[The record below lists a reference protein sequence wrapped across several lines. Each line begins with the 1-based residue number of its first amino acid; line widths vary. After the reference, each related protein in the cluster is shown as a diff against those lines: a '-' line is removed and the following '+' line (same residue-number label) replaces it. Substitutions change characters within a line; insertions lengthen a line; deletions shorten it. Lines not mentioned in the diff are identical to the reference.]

1 MAADPLDALR
11 LPVVPADPR
20 PEFTAALLRR
30 ITSAAEA
37 QTRGSGAVSGAAGE
51 AGDVGLAIQRALDNA
66 AQRQVQMQAR
76 AAAIDELMAS
86 GALERHVS
94 SQPAPQPPPGPP
106 IAAGTRDNP
115 TVRYFV
121 GDLDAAIEFY
131 CQRLGFE
138 EELRSA
144 PAFAMLYGGGF
155 RLLLSVPGLPGA
167 GRPLPDGTVPAA
179 GGSNRI
185 TLQVPDVTAAVA
197 ELRAAGVRIRADVS
211 AGVAVRQALIED
223 PAGNLV
229 ELYEPAA
236 GYHERPSPP

>member
-11 LPVVPADPR
+11 LPVVPVDPR
-20 PEFTAALLRR
+20 QEFTAALLRR
-30 ITSAAEA
+30 I
-37 QTRGSGAVSGAAGE
+37 GSGAAGT
-51 AGDVGLAIQRALDNA
+51 
-66 AQRQVQMQAR
+66 AR
-76 AAAIDELMAS
+76 
-86 GALERHVS
+86 R
-94 SQPAPQPPPGPP
+94 PGRP
-106 IAAGTRDNP
+106 GGP

-185 TLQVPDVTAAVA
+185 TLQVTDVTAAVA

-211 AGVAVRQALIED
+211 AGVAVQQALIED

-236 GYHERPSPP
+236 GYHERPSTS

>member
-11 LPVVPADPR
+11 LPVVPVDPR

-30 ITSAAEA
+30 I
-37 QTRGSGAVSGAAGE
+37 RSGGAGPAPGAAGLR
-51 AGDVGLAIQRALDNA
+51 GD
-66 AQRQVQMQAR
+66 
-76 AAAIDELMAS
+76 
-86 GALERHVS
+86 
-94 SQPAPQPPPGPP
+94 
-106 IAAGTRDNP
+106 P

-167 GRPLPDGTVPAA
+167 GRPLPDGTLPAA

-185 TLQVPDVTAAVA
+185 TLRVPDVATAVA

-229 ELYEPAA
+229 ELYEPAT
-236 GYHERPSPP
+236 GYHERPSTP

>member
-11 LPVVPADPR
+11 LPVVPVDPR

-30 ITSAAEA
+30 I
-37 QTRGSGAVSGAAGE
+37 RSGATGAAG
-51 AGDVGLAIQRALDNA
+51 
-66 AQRQVQMQAR
+66 
-76 AAAIDELMAS
+76 
-86 GALERHVS
+86 
-94 SQPAPQPPPGPP
+94 QPG
-106 IAAGTRDNP
+106 AAGLPGNP

-121 GDLDAAIEFY
+121 GDLDEAIEFY

-185 TLQVPDVTAAVA
+185 TLQVADVTAAVA
-197 ELRAAGVRIRADVS
+197 ELRTAGVRIRADVS

-236 GYHERPSPP
+236 GYHERSSTP

>member
-1 MAADPLDALR
+1 MAADPLDSLR
-11 LPVVPADPR
+11 LPVVPVDPR
-20 PEFTAALLRR
+20 QEFSAALLRR
-30 ITSAAEA
+30 I
-37 QTRGSGAVSGAAGE
+37 RSGAAG
-51 AGDVGLAIQRALDNA
+51 AALH
-66 AQRQVQMQAR
+66 RIR
-76 AAAIDELMAS
+76 S
-86 GALERHVS
+86 GA
-94 SQPAPQPPPGPP
+94 AGP
-106 IAAGTRDNP
+106 RDHP

-144 PAFAMLYGGGF
+144 PAFAMLYGGGL

-167 GRPLPDGTVPAA
+167 GRALPDGTVPAA

-185 TLQVPDVTAAVA
+185 TLQVTDVTAAVA

-229 ELYEPAA
+229 ELFEPGA
-236 GYHERPSPP
+236 GYHERSSAP

>member
-11 LPVVPADPR
+11 LRVVPVDPR

-30 ITSAAEA
+30 ITSAAET
-37 QTRGSGAVSGAAGE
+37 QTRINEAVSGTSAE
-51 AGDVGLAIQRALDNA
+51 VGDIGLVIQRALDNA
-66 AQRQVQMQAR
+66 EQMQAQMQAR
-76 AAAIDELMAS
+76 AAAIDELIAS

-94 SQPAPQPPPGPP
+94 SQPAPQPPQGPP
-106 IAAGTRDNP
+106 IAARGRGNP

-185 TLQVPDVTAAVA
+185 TLQVPDVTAAIA
-197 ELRAAGVRIRADVS
+197 GLRAAGVRIRADVS

-236 GYHERPSPP
+236 GYHERPSAS

>member
-11 LPVVPADPR
+11 LPVVPVDPR

-30 ITSAAEA
+30 ITSAAA
-37 QTRGSGAVSGAAGE
+37 DAARQPGQPGQPGAAGLR
-51 AGDVGLAIQRALDNA
+51 GD
-66 AQRQVQMQAR
+66 
-76 AAAIDELMAS
+76 
-86 GALERHVS
+86 
-94 SQPAPQPPPGPP
+94 
-106 IAAGTRDNP
+106 P

-229 ELYEPAA
+229 ELYEPAS
-236 GYHERPSPP
+236 GYHERSS

>member
-1 MAADPLDALR
+1 MAADPLDTLR
-11 LPVVPADPR
+11 LPVVPVDPR

-30 ITSAAEA
+30 ITSSAAAA
-37 QTRGSGAVSGAAGE
+37 QTRMNEAVSGT
-51 AGDVGLAIQRALDNA
+51 AGDVGNIGLAIQRALDNA
-66 AQRQVQMQAR
+66 EQMQAQTRAR
-76 AAAIDELMAS
+76 AAAIDELIAS

-94 SQPAPQPPPGPP
+94 SQPALQPPQRPP
-106 IAAGTRDNP
+106 LAARVRDNP

-138 EELRSA
+138 EELRSG

-185 TLQVPDVTAAVA
+185 TLRVRDVTAAVA
-197 ELRAAGVRIRADVS
+197 DLRAAGVRIRADVS
-211 AGVAVRQALIED
+211 AGVGVRQALVED

-236 GYHERPSPP
+236 GGSAPDLT

>member
-1 MAADPLDALR
+1 WPR
-11 LPVVPADPR
+11 RRSWPRSRQSGSPGGQRHRPSPPAGSSAWPG
-20 PEFTAALLRR
+20 
-30 ITSAAEA
+30 TSW
-37 QTRGSGAVSGAAGE
+37 
-51 AGDVGLAIQRALDNA
+51 
-66 AQRQVQMQAR
+66 
-76 AAAIDELMAS
+76 
-86 GALERHVS
+86 
-94 SQPAPQPPPGPP
+94 
-106 IAAGTRDNP
+106 P

-144 PAFAMLYGGGF
+144 PAFAMLYGGGL

-167 GRPLPDGTVPAA
+167 GRALPDGTVPAA

-185 TLQVPDVTAAVA
+185 TLQVTDVTAAVA
-197 ELRAAGVRIRADVS
+197 ELRTAGVRIRADVS

-229 ELYEPAA
+229 ELFEPTA

>member
-1 MAADPLDALR
+1 MAADPLDVLR
-11 LPVVPADPR
+11 LPVVPVDPR
-20 PEFTAALLRR
+20 QEFTAALLRR
-30 ITSAAEA
+30 IS
-37 QTRGSGAVSGAAGE
+37 SGVT
-51 AGDVGLAIQRALDNA
+51 GLAGQP
-66 AQRQVQMQAR
+66 
-76 AAAIDELMAS
+76 
-86 GALERHVS
+86 GAE
-94 SQPAPQPPPGPP
+94 GP
-106 IAAGTRDNP
+106 RDNP

-185 TLQVPDVTAAVA
+185 TLQVADVTAAIA

-211 AGVAVRQALIED
+211 TGVAVRQALIED

-236 GYHERPSPP
+236 GYYGRTSAP

>member
-11 LPVVPADPR
+11 LPVVPVDPR
-20 PEFTAALLRR
+20 HGVHRRPAAPDQVRR
-30 ITSAAEA
+30 RGRGEA
-37 QTRGSGAVSGAAGE
+37 AAG
-51 AGDVGLAIQRALDNA
+51 R
-66 AQRQVQMQAR
+66 
-76 AAAIDELMAS
+76 
-86 GALERHVS
+86 
-94 SQPAPQPPPGPP
+94 
-106 IAAGTRDNP
+106 AAGTRDHP

-144 PAFAMLYGGGF
+144 PAFAMLYGGGL

-167 GRPLPDGTVPAA
+167 GRALPDGTVPAA

-185 TLQVPDVTAAVA
+185 TLQVTDVTAAVA
-197 ELRAAGVRIRADVS
+197 ELRTAGVRIRADVS

-229 ELYEPAA
+229 ELFEPTA

>member
-11 LPVVPADPR
+11 LPVVPVDPR

-30 ITSAAEA
+30 ITSAAAEA
-37 QTRGSGAVSGAAGE
+37 QTRINEAVTGTSEEVGNI
-51 AGDVGLAIQRALDNA
+51 GLAIQRALDNA
-66 AQRQVQMQAR
+66 EQMQAR
-76 AAAIDELMAS
+76 AAAIDELIAS

-94 SQPAPQPPPGPP
+94 SKPAPQPPQGAP
-106 IAAGTRDNP
+106 IAARVRGNP

-185 TLQVPDVTAAVA
+185 TLQVSDVTATVA

-211 AGVAVRQALIED
+211 GGVAVRQALIED

-229 ELYEPAA
+229 ELYEPTA
-236 GYHERPSPP
+236 GYHERPSAS

>member
-11 LPVVPADPR
+11 LPVVPVDPR
-20 PEFTAALLRR
+20 PEFAAALLRR
-30 ITSAAEA
+30 ITSA
-37 QTRGSGAVSGAAGE
+37 TTAG
-51 AGDVGLAIQRALDNA
+51 Q
-66 AQRQVQMQAR
+66 
-76 AAAIDELMAS
+76 
-86 GALERHVS
+86 
-94 SQPAPQPPPGPP
+94 PGPASP
-106 IAAGTRDNP
+106 VPPRDKP

-121 GDLDAAIEFY
+121 GDLDAAIAFY

-144 PAFAMLYGGGF
+144 PAFAMLYGGGL

-167 GRPLPDGTVPAA
+167 GRPLPDGTVPRV

-185 TLQVPDVTAAVA
+185 TLQVHDLTAAVQ
-197 ELRAAGVRIRADVS
+197 ELRAAGVPIRADVS

-229 ELYEPAA
+229 ELYEPAM
-236 GYHERPSPP
+236 GYHERAQTP

>member
-11 LPVVPADPR
+11 LPVVPVDPR

-30 ITSAAEA
+30 ISSGRAAG
-37 QTRGSGAVSGAAGE
+37 QPGAAG
-51 AGDVGLAIQRALDNA
+51 L
-66 AQRQVQMQAR
+66 
-76 AAAIDELMAS
+76 
-86 GALERHVS
+86 
-94 SQPAPQPPPGPP
+94 PG
-106 IAAGTRDNP
+106 NP

-121 GDLDAAIEFY
+121 GDLDEAIEFY

-144 PAFAMLYGGGF
+144 PAFAMLSGGGF

-167 GRPLPDGTVPAA
+167 GRPLPDGTLPAA

-185 TLQVPDVTAAVA
+185 TLQVADVTAAVA
-197 ELRAAGVRIRADVS
+197 ELRAAGIRIRADVS

-229 ELYEPAA
+229 ELYQPAA
-236 GYHERPSPP
+236 GYYERSSTP

>member
-11 LPVVPADPR
+11 LPVVPVDPR
-20 PEFTAALLRR
+20 QEFTAALRRR
-30 ITSAAEA
+30 IS
-37 QTRGSGAVSGAAGE
+37 SGAAG
-51 AGDVGLAIQRALDNA
+51 Q
-66 AQRQVQMQAR
+66 
-76 AAAIDELMAS
+76 S
-86 GALERHVS
+86 GQL
-94 SQPAPQPPPGPP
+94 G
-106 IAAGTRDNP
+106 AAGPRDNP

-138 EELRSA
+138 EERRSA

-167 GRPLPDGTVPAA
+167 GRPLPDGTMPAA

-185 TLQVPDVTAAVA
+185 TLQVTDVTAAIA
-197 ELRAAGVRIRADVS
+197 ELRAVGVRIRADVS

-236 GYHERPSPP
+236 GYHERSSAP

>member
-11 LPVVPADPR
+11 LPVVPVDPR

-30 ITSAAEA
+30 ITSAAEV
-37 QTRGSGAVSGAAGE
+37 QTR
-51 AGDVGLAIQRALDNA
+51 IR
-66 AQRQVQMQAR
+66 
-76 AAAIDELMAS
+76 
-86 GALERHVS
+86 
-94 SQPAPQPPPGPP
+94 P
-106 IAAGTRDNP
+106 IAARVRDNP

-155 RLLLSVPGLPGA
+155 RLLLSVPGQPGA

-185 TLQVPDVTAAVA
+185 TLQVPDVTTAVA

-211 AGVAVRQALIED
+211 GGIAVRQALIED

>member
-11 LPVVPADPR
+11 LPVVPVDPR
-20 PEFTAALLRR
+20 PEFTEALLRR
-30 ITSAAEA
+30 IAP
-37 QTRGSGAVSGAAGE
+37 GAAGG
-51 AGDVGLAIQRALDNA
+51 AGPVP
-66 AQRQVQMQAR
+66 V
-76 AAAIDELMAS
+76 
-86 GALERHVS
+86 
-94 SQPAPQPPPGPP
+94 
-106 IAAGTRDNP
+106 RDNP

-121 GDLDAAIEFY
+121 GDLDAAIAFY
-131 CQRLGFE
+131 CQQLGFAE
-138 EELRSA
+138 EVRAA
-144 PAFAMLYGGGF
+144 PAFAMLTGGGL

-167 GRPLPDGTVPAA
+167 GLPLPDGTVPRA

-185 TLQVPDVTAAVA
+185 TLQVPDVTAAVR

-236 GYHERPSPP
+236 GYRRRT

>member
-11 LPVVPADPR
+11 LPVVPVDPR

-30 ITSAAEA
+30 I
-37 QTRGSGAVSGAAGE
+37 RSGGAG
-51 AGDVGLAIQRALDNA
+51 
-66 AQRQVQMQAR
+66 
-76 AAAIDELMAS
+76 
-86 GALERHVS
+86 
-94 SQPAPQPPPGPP
+94 PAPGSAQLPG
-106 IAAGTRDNP
+106 NP

-144 PAFAMLYGGGF
+144 PAIAMLYGGGF

-185 TLQVPDVTAAVA
+185 TLQVADVTAAVA
-197 ELRAAGVRIRADVS
+197 ELRAAGVPIRADVS

-229 ELYEPAA
+229 ELYEPTA

>member
-11 LPVVPADPR
+11 LPVVPVDPR

-30 ITSAAEA
+30 TTPA
-37 QTRGSGAVSGAAGE
+37 AAGRP
-51 AGDVGLAIQRALDNA
+51 GLAS
-66 AQRQVQMQAR
+66 V
-76 AAAIDELMAS
+76 
-86 GALERHVS
+86 
-94 SQPAPQPPPGPP
+94 
-106 IAAGTRDNP
+106 RDNP

-121 GDLDAAIEFY
+121 GDLDAAIVFY

-138 EELRSA
+138 EEVSSP
-144 PAFAMLYGGGF
+144 PAFAMLYGGGL

-167 GRPLPDGTVPAA
+167 GRPLPDGTLPEA

-185 TLQVPDVTAAVA
+185 TLQVPDLAAAVE
-197 ELRAAGVRIRADVS
+197 ELRAAGVRIRAGVGT
-211 AGVAVRQALIED
+211 GVAVRQALIED

-236 GYHERPSPP
+236 GYHERNREGT

>member
-11 LPVVPADPR
+11 LSVVPVDPR

-30 ITSAAEA
+30 IN
-37 QTRGSGAVSGAAGE
+37 SGATGPAGQPQSG
-51 AGDVGLAIQRALDNA
+51 QP
-66 AQRQVQMQAR
+66 
-76 AAAIDELMAS
+76 
-86 GALERHVS
+86 GAE
-94 SQPAPQPPPGPP
+94 GPR
-106 IAAGTRDNP
+106 GNP

-185 TLQVPDVTAAVA
+185 TLQVPDVTAAIA
-197 ELRAAGVRIRADVS
+197 ELRAAGVPIRADVS

-229 ELYEPAA
+229 ELYEPTA
-236 GYHERPSPP
+236 GYHERTSAS

>member
-11 LPVVPADPR
+11 LPVVPVDPR

-37 QTRGSGAVSGAAGE
+37 QTRINEAVSGTSGE
-51 AGDVGLAIQRALDNA
+51 LGDIGLAIQRALDNA
-66 AQRQVQMQAR
+66 AQMQAQMQAR
-76 AAAIDELMAS
+76 AAAIDELIAS

-106 IAAGTRDNP
+106 IAARVRDNP

-185 TLQVPDVTAAVA
+185 TLQVPDVTAAIA
-197 ELRAAGVRIRADVS
+197 ELRAAGVPVRADVS

-223 PAGNLV
+223 PAGNLI

-236 GYHERPSPP
+236 GYHERPSAS